1 MLQLLDVLMP
11 PSITKRIEERTEP
24 KKDLPKKEAQQE
36 VQQTKKEAK
45 KQAKAEKKQARKQA
59 KEAKKQAKQA
69 KSKASAT
76 NDTQHLTTYT
86 EVAPPSPQPTSMA
99 PGSSMSVITV
109 VLLLA
114 VCMAFTLR
122 LRTHK

>member
-1 MLQLLDVLMP
+1 MP
-11 PSITKRIEERTEP
+11 PSITKRIEERTKP
-24 KKDLPKKEAQQE
+24 KKDLPKKEA
-36 VQQTKKEAK
+36 QQTKKEAK

-86 EVAPPSPQPTSMA
+86 EVAPPSPQPTSMV

-114 VCMAFTLR
+114 ACMAFTLR